1 MYWIQSILTDRSE
14 KGLVVTLY
22 AVVRTN
28 PDKFF
33 MFARMSI
40 SYFDEL
46 TPNSIYSKLMPICQ
60 IPNFWFNLNLVNKS
74 FIINFYVISI
84 HDYKGRNTA
93 TKKKNFWV
101 AKSLYDKVALLVI
114 IISIRWW
121 RSGWN
126 STGTVHLLDKYN
138 WFLVWLDQ

>member
-1 MYWIQSILTDRSE
+1 MEVEEALAFYWLQKQKRKENKRNRMHWIQSILTDRSE
-14 KGLVVTLY
+14 KGLFVTLY

-46 TPNSIYSKLMPICQ
+46 TPNSIYTKLMLICQ

-74 FIINFYVISI
+74 FIINFYAISI
-84 HDYKGRNTA
+84 HDY
-93 TKKKNFWV
+93 
-101 AKSLYDKVALLVI
+101 
-114 IISIRWW
+114 
-121 RSGWN
+121 
-126 STGTVHLLDKYN
+126 
-138 WFLVWLDQ
+138 